1 MNTTVEQ
8 EKFTEKFFD
17 FLHEEGMKTNYQASK
32 KTGIS
37 ESTLSEV
44 KRGICKLSLRDVL
57 RACEATG
64 HELRFVKIKH
74 SEKKKE

>member
-1 MNTTVEQ
+1 MNTSEDYR
-8 EKFTEKFFD
+8 KFTEKFFD
-17 FLHEEGMKTNYQASK
+17 FLHEEGMKTNYQASR

-64 HELRFVKIKH
+64 HELRFVRIERKD
-74 SEKKKE
+74 SP